1 LLKLKSKKEGRA
13 LLSEQPVDRH
23 PLRTLGVAL
32 FAGGIIFMAALF
44 ATLSALSWGGI
55 KLDSSVVNFY
65 PLMAFAGAVFGFE
78 RWIAYES
85 GGINPFHD

>member
-1 LLKLKSKKEGRA
+1 M
-13 LLSEQPVDRH
+13 SEQPVDRH